1 VLAFHCVTGY
11 RHTLIR
17 HTVCPINVLEV
28 ENLWT
33 NSKIASVPVFVEDA
47 IFFFLRLT
55 KIDLVF
61 IRTSLETEYSN
72 ELIWFYLFCSTSN
85 ENRPKKWN
93 VCVWSTSYKAESA
106 RRTTSA
112 CTAITDFKC
121 IWGHTKTVFCIVK
134 QTRDL
139 KNVRA
144 VWLVVHF
151 RTCAPIS
158 WSRFTRRENIESRT
172 KYDKNQSVQARH
184 RRATRF
190 CGVFNIKFFISER
203 KTLRSR
209 EEFQNS
215 VSAACTA
222 VSSFRPHRVLFIRAS
237 KAAGRILWR
246 SLTVTNATR

>member
-1 VLAFHCVTGY
+1 ML
-11 RHTLIR
+11 
-17 HTVCPINVLEV
+17 
-28 ENLWT
+28 
-33 NSKIASVPVFVEDA
+33 

-61 IRTSLETEYSN
+61 IRTSLESEYSN

-112 CTAITDFKC
+112 CTAITDFNC

-139 KNVRA
+139 KKRTCGMTRIINRQ
-144 VWLVVHF
+144 LVVHF

-190 CGVFNIKFFISER
+190 CGVFNINFLFRREKHSVRER
-203 KTLRSR
+203 SFKTRFRRRVQPSLLFVRTVYYLYAR
-209 EEFQNS
+209 RRRP
-215 VSAACTA
+215 AASCG
-222 VSSFRPHRVLFIRAS
+222 VR
-237 KAAGRILWR
+237 
-246 SLTVTNATR
+246 